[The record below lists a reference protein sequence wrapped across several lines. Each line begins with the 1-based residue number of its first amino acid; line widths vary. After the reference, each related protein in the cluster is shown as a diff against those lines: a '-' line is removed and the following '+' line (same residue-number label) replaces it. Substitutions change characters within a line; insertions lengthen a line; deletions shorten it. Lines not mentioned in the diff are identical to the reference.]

1 MPENSQEMLQRTKVR
16 ILVGVC
22 SCHAARDRREA
33 CRETWLSQLPDGI
46 AYKFFLGNKP
56 KEEEKKPG
64 MEAPLCLPEEDWSD
78 VVQLNVNDS
87 YAYLP
92 SKGIAFYQY
101 ALEHYEFDWLFKCDD
116 DTYVALE
123 RLESLCRSDC
133 DMIGDVSVLKRSSPS
148 GGAGYLMNKRLVER
162 FVEHAHEVPETGAE
176 DVIFGIMASDLGA
189 SLRADKRLYL
199 GNDLPPTKN
208 NEQVSCHWCS
218 PQRLRDIHLLRFHQD
233 DATLFRAT
241 HPHWRD
247 EIRFFSNGRF
257 MRCHTGCAGTF
268 CYEKEQRILRLMWDD
283 WDEERLELQPNGDY
297 FNSSGFR
304 IYTGKH
310 ESTQTDCVP
319 EARLMKCVFLTAPG
333 EVVGEAW
340 HTMQLGYDVEI
351 YPITQ
356 EVHTAGAYNT
366 PSRFLPSALH
376 QVLLDTRYR
385 DQEDI
390 VFCTSRSVPL
400 VEAEALRQLVQSAM
414 VACGDVDMLQLSH
427 PSVSSEATTKDASFE
442 DAKFVRA
449 PLSPETF
456 SHSFDLERMSALFIP
471 SRSREKVAS
480 FLAKCS
486 SVDEPPNQSEKSL
499 VIYACSENLFLLKE
513 SVCAPHRFRIAGLL
527 SSYKRFK
534 ELQRQIGCM
543 MIQDY
548 AEFHLFVAIKGI
560 SEFDFLRII
569 EPQFRHFV
577 DEGRL
582 TMRLFPNR
590 NQLSNLLDT
599 VRDLDVSSF
608 DLFAKIDDDDI
619 YGYDYFSR
627 LNEFHGMLPEGLGSY
642 HAGIGGFYHPKRGFP
657 AVGEGYFG
665 LYGPTLV
672 IPKRVLNI
680 LFDYEKDPE
689 SVLDLF
695 PIEDHD
701 YLRSSFCFHE
711 DALIDFINRRMG
723 ACNRAVYSEVLGREL
738 SVIVSQDTPSVLRGS
753 YVNQDQQNCMNG
765 TRLDPHADEY
775 LLYLV
780 HPEWSDYLKLLG
792 TRVCRLDEHEEGT
805 ALYFDN
811 RILII
816 KWDNWGEE
824 VFEKNARG
832 CFVLKQ
838 PDSP

>member
-1 MPENSQEMLQRTKVR
+1 MPESFQEVTQRAKVR

-56 KEEEKKPG
+56 KEEGKKPG
-64 MEAPLCLPEEDWSD
+64 TEAHQHLPEEDWSD

-101 ALEHYEFDWLFKCDD
+101 AVENYEFDWLFKCDD

-133 DMIGDVSVLKRSSPS
+133 DLIGDVSVLKRSSPS
-148 GGAGYLMNKRLVER
+148 GGAGYLMNRRLVER

-176 DVIFGIMASDLGA
+176 DVIFGRMASDLGA
-189 SLRADKRLYL
+189 RLRADKRLYL
-199 GNDLPPTKN
+199 GNDFPPEKDN
-208 NEQVSCHWCS
+208 VQVSCHWCS
-218 PQRLRDIHLLRFHQD
+218 PQRLRDIHFLRFHYENSK
-233 DATLFRAT
+233 LFRAT
-241 HPHWRD
+241 HPYWRD

-268 CYEKEQRILRLMWDD
+268 CYEKKKRILRLMWDD

-304 IYTGKH
+304 IYRDMHGLP
-310 ESTQTDCVP
+310 QTDCVP
-319 EARLMKCVFLTAPG
+319 ETRLMKCVFLTAPG
-333 EVVGEAW
+333 EVVEGAW
-340 HTMQLGYDVEI
+340 RTTQLGYGVEI

-356 EVHTAGAYNT
+356 EVHTASAHNA
-366 PSRFLPSALH
+366 PSRFLHSALH
-376 QVLLDTRYR
+376 RVLLDTRYC

-400 VEAEALRQLVQSAM
+400 VEAETLRRLVQSTT

-427 PSVSSEATTKDASFE
+427 PSESNNATLRDSSIKEAKVE
-442 DAKFVRA
+442 RV

-456 SHSFDLERMSALFIP
+456 SQSFSLERMSALFIP
-471 SRSREKVAS
+471 ARSREKVAS
-480 FLAKCS
+480 FLAGYS
-486 SVDEPPNQSEKSL
+486 SCDETSTLSEEAL
-499 VIYACSENLFLLKE
+499 IVYAYSENLFHLKE
-513 SVCAPHRFRIAGLL
+513 PVCSPHRFRIAGLL
-527 SSYKRFK
+527 SSYKRLK

-543 MIQDY
+543 MVQDY

-627 LNEFHGMLPEGLGSY
+627 LNEFHGMLPEGFGSY
-642 HAGIGGFYHPKRGFP
+642 HAGIGGFYCPQNGFP
-657 AVGEGYFG
+657 TVRKGHFN

-672 IPKRVLNI
+672 IPRRVLKI
-680 LFDYEKDPE
+680 LFDYERDPE

-695 PIEDHD
+695 PVEDHD
-701 YLRSSFCFHE
+701 YLRSSFCFFE

-723 ACNRAVYSEVLGREL
+723 ACDRAVYSGVLGKEL

-753 YVNQDQQNCMNG
+753 YVNQDQQSLMN
-765 TRLDPHADEY
+765 TTKLDFHADEY

-780 HPEWSDYLKLLG
+780 HPEWRDYLKLLG
-792 TRVCRLDEHEEGT
+792 TRVCRLDKHEEGSV
-805 ALYFDN
+805 LYFDN
-811 RILII
+811 KLLII
-816 KWDNWGEE
+816 KWDDWGEE
-824 VFEKNARG
+824 VFEKNAGG